1 MTPKRPTRLAA
12 ELAELAEESK
22 IDNTQPSIQK
32 VEHRYVFCSSKIAC
46 YPIEINAKRACGSLE
61 AD

>member
-1 MTPKRPTRLAA
+1 MHALYRFQQCVTPVRSGQPDMTPKRPTRLAA

-32 VEHRYVFCSSKIAC
+32 VEHTLRL
-46 YPIEINAKRACGSLE
+46 P
-61 AD
+61 